1 MAFHTQLSTQLFT
14 CYGPDPVPR
23 TFHQAFL
30 CDARDE
36 NAEAN
41 FQRISMDLA
50 KPRRDRFWQIRAIC
64 AAAGVLRVRARAR
77 IARTRAD
84 FERFSE
90 MSETPETEVWSEQ
103 DVNFQPRFSSGR
115 RQPIVPFI
123 VPQFKAFSFPKASE
137 EIEVWAFCLHG
148 IGLAVTT
155 ENVPPQRPAAM
166 KNV

>member
-1 MAFHTQLSTQLFT
+1 M
-14 CYGPDPVPR
+14 
-23 TFHQAFL
+23 
-30 CDARDE
+30 
-36 NAEAN
+36 
-41 FQRISMDLA
+41 
-50 KPRRDRFWQIRAIC
+50 
-64 AAAGVLRVRARAR
+64 
-77 IARTRAD
+77 
-84 FERFSE
+84 
-90 MSETPETEVWSEQ
+90 ETEMWSEQ

-148 IGLAVTT
+148 IGLAVTS